1 MVRSENNQG
10 FTTVSMVMN
19 LALIAAVSTGV
30 IAAIA
35 SLAG

>member
-10 FTTVSMVMN
+10 FTTVAMVMN